1 MTESDIFSP
10 LVLALVVAFATAVAA
25 LAVLARRRVE
35 TDLALEKSAEQTAC
49 LREMLNFAPNG
60 FYRWDASGEE
70 VCSRRLAVMLN
81 LRSGVQTRFEELAQY
96 FGPTDQASLL
106 AGVAGLRREG
116 VGFSLEAS
124 LLEPSRRIRFTG
136 QRISD
141 GADRWLTDA
150 MWAEDITQNTET
162 LDRLS
167 SETFVL
173 LAERDRLR
181 AVLNAMPIP
190 VWFRDG
196 DLKLAWCN
204 RAYAQAVDAISPS
217 SAVAGQSE
225 LVPDGQAL
233 AETARMENRM
243 MTQSRHLVVDGAR
256 RLFEIAESPLS
267 GGMVGYAFDMTRL
280 EEAQQALSRHV
291 AAHGEVLER
300 LTPAIA
306 IHGPD
311 TRLAFFNDAY
321 VHLWRLD
328 RAWLASGPAYVE
340 ILETLR
346 EQRLLPEQADFPA
359 FKESELRRFNS
370 LMEAAEDIV
379 HLPDGTTLRRLAAPH
394 PMGGLLFTYE
404 NVTDKLALERSYNTM
419 IAVHRQTLDHL
430 HEAVAVFGDDG
441 RLKLF
446 NQALAGLWAVEA
458 STLQNQPHAA
468 RLFEKWLAQIAPEAR
483 GHAEDGFKRLLGERS
498 AEVLRL
504 HRVDGAILDQAGL
517 PLPDGGL
524 LVTWR
529 DVTDSALVQR
539 ALIERGQALEA
550 ANRFGAE
557 FVASVAAELK
567 APIEAAQSHA
577 DILGNSYYGEL
588 NSRQAEHAKGVLES
602 TRLAHG
608 LVDAM
613 VELATLEA
621 GRVTLSI
628 DTFDITVLLSGVLA
642 LTRETV
648 KAKGLT
654 LNYDCPPDIGWMV
667 GDAKR
672 LKQALYNLVSNA
684 VKFTPDGGQITLA
697 ATRIGKEI
705 AFTVADTGA
714 GISPAEQAAL
724 EGSLEAGRP
733 GKGGG
738 IGLVLVKRFVELH
751 GGRIEI
757 ASASGEGTTV
767 ILYLPSGQFVS

>member
-1 MTESDIFSP
+1 MENDFFSP

-25 LAVLARRRVE
+25 LALLARRRVE
-35 TDLALEKSAEQTAC
+35 TELALERSGETTAC
-49 LREMLNFAPNG
+49 LSEMLNFAPNG
-60 FYRWDASGEE
+60 YYRWDAGGNQ
-70 VCSRRLAVMLN
+70 VCSRRLAVMLG
-81 LRSGVQTRFEELAQY
+81 LRAGTETRFEELVQY

-106 AGVAGLRREG
+106 AAVQGLRRDG
-116 VGFSLEAS
+116 VNFILEAS
-124 LLEPSRRIRFTG
+124 LLDPARRIRFTG

-141 GADRWLTDA
+141 GSDRWLADVA
-150 MWAEDITQNTET
+150 WAEDITQNTET

-181 AVLNAMPIP
+181 AVLNAMPMP
-190 VWFRDG
+190 VWFRDS

-204 RAYAQAVDAISPS
+204 RAYAQAVDAISPA

-225 LVPDGQAL
+225 LMPDGQAL
-233 AETARMENRM
+233 AETARAENRM
-243 MTQSRHLVVDGAR
+243 LTQSRHLVVDGVR
-256 RLFEIAESPLS
+256 RLFEIAETPLS
-267 GGMVGYAFDMTRL
+267 GGMAGYALDTTRL
-280 EEAQQALSRHV
+280 EDAQQSLSRHI

-328 RAWLASGPAYVE
+328 RGWLASHPAYVE

-346 EQRLLPEQADFPA
+346 ELRLLPEQADFPA
-359 FKESELRRFNS
+359 FKETELKRFNS

-379 HLPDGTTLRRLAAPH
+379 HLPDGTTLRRLIAPH
-394 PMGGLLFTYE
+394 PLGGLLFTYE

-446 NQALAGLWAVEA
+446 NQALAGLWAVDGA
-458 STLQNQPHAA
+458 VMQSQPHAA
-468 RLFEKWLAQIAPEAR
+468 WLFEQWLNEIDPAAR
-483 GHAEDGFKRLLGERS
+483 GRLQDEFKRLLGERS

-504 HRVDGAILDQAGL
+504 LRADGRILDQASL

-524 LVTWR
+524 LVTWH
-529 DVTDSALVQR
+529 DVTDSARVQQ

-550 ANRFGAE
+550 ANRLGAE

-577 DILGNSYYGEL
+577 DILVNAYYGEL
-588 NSRQAEHAKGVLES
+588 NARQAEHARGVLES
-602 TRLAHG
+602 ARLAHG

-621 GRVTLSI
+621 GRLTLSI
-628 DTFDITVLLSGVLA
+628 DTLDITVLLSGVLA
-642 LTRETV
+642 LTREAV
-648 KAKGLT
+648 KAKGLV

-684 VKFTPDGGQITLA
+684 VKFTPEGGQITLA
-697 ATRIGKEI
+697 AARLGKE
-705 AFTVADTGA
+705 AVFTVADTGS
-714 GISPAEQAAL
+714 GISPSDQSAL
-724 EGSLEAGRP
+724 EGSLEAGKP

-738 IGLVLVKRFVELH
+738 IGLLLVKRFVELH

-767 ILYLPSGQFVS
+767 FLFLPVG

>member
-1 MTESDIFSP
+1 MTDPDTLSP
-10 LVLALVVAFATAVAA
+10 LVLALAVGLVVAVALLA
-25 LAVLARRRVE
+25 LLARRRVE
-35 TDLALEKSAEQTAC
+35 TDLALESNNEKTAC
-49 LREMLNFAPNG
+49 LTEMLNFSPNG
-60 FYRWDASGEE
+60 FYRWDADEGQ
-70 VCSRRLAVMLN
+70 VCSRRLAIMLG
-81 LRSGVQTRFEELAQY
+81 LRAGTQTRFEELVQY
-96 FGPTDQASLL
+96 FGPSDQAALL

-116 VGFSLEAS
+116 AGFTQEAV
-124 LLEPSRRIRFTG
+124 LLDPVRRVRFTG

-141 GADRWLTDA
+141 ASDRWLADVL
-150 MWAEDITQNTET
+150 WVEDITQNTET

-173 LAERDRLR
+173 LTERDRLR
-181 AVLNAMPIP
+181 AVLNAMTIP
-190 VWFRDG
+190 VWLRDA
-196 DLKLAWCN
+196 DLQLVWCN
-204 RAYAQAVDAISPS
+204 RAYAQAVDAISPAQ
-217 SAVAGQSE
+217 AVASQNE
-225 LVPDGQAL
+225 LMQDGSAL
-233 AETARMENRM
+233 AETVRAENRM
-243 MTQSRHLVVDGAR
+243 MTQARHLVVDGQR
-256 RLFEIAESPLS
+256 RLFEISEIPLA
-267 GGMVGYAFDMTRL
+267 GGMAGYAQDMTRL
-280 EEAQQALSRHV
+280 EEAHDSLSRHI

-328 RAWLASGPAYVE
+328 RAWLSQGPAYVE
-340 ILETLR
+340 ILDYLR
-346 EQRLLPEQADFPA
+346 ERRLLPEQADFPA
-359 FKESELRRFNS
+359 FKESELKRFTG

-379 HLPDGTTLRRLAAPH
+379 HLPDGTTLRRLIAPH
-394 PMGGLLFTYE
+394 PLGGLLFTYE
-404 NVTDKLALERSYNTM
+404 NVTDKLALERLYNTM

-430 HEAVAVFGDDG
+430 HEAVAVFGGDG

-446 NQALAGLWAVEA
+446 NQALVRLWGLDNAVLM
-458 STLQNQPHAA
+458 SQPHASW
-468 RLFEKWLAQIAPEAR
+468 LFEIQRSHVESKSW
-483 GHAEDGFKRLLGERS
+483 DGLKRSYERLLAERPS
-498 AEVLRL
+498 EVVRL
-504 HRVDGAILDQAGL
+504 ERLDGLVLDQASL

-524 LVTWR
+524 LVTWY
-529 DVTDSALVQR
+529 DVTDSARVQM

-550 ANRFGAE
+550 ANRLGAE

-567 APIEAAQSHA
+567 APLEAAVGHA
-577 DILGNSYYGEL
+577 DILANAYYGDL
-588 NSRQAEHAKGVLES
+588 NSRQTEHVKGVLES
-602 TRLAHG
+602 SRLAYE

-621 GRVTLSI
+621 GRLTLSI
-628 DTFDITVLLSGVLA
+628 DTLDITVLLSGVLA
-642 LTRETV
+642 LTREAV
-648 KAKGLT
+648 KAKALT

-684 VKFTPDGGQITLA
+684 VKFTPEGGQITLA
-697 ATRIGKEI
+697 ASRQGKDV

-714 GISPAEQAAL
+714 GITGADQAAL
-724 EGSLEAGRP
+724 EGTLEAGKP

-767 ILYLPSGQFVS
+767 TLYLPAG